1 MQGQQIH
8 LLRCFDHHEAHGWS
22 LHGSAIASAGDDITD
37 RDTDLGV
44 AGEREAAAGAVDRYQ
59 NRVEPDCLVFID
71 KAKTWRPS
79 IAAEASR
86 PFASAGLA
94 QLLLNRSQPVP
105 ESAIYGAGFFWRDSP
120 RGDVG
125 QYSAL
130 KHCDLVQRH
139 LLDLSYPRLD
149 ISIYFRRFPVAH
161 AFLPWWHSFD
171 PGTPAATK
179 QGTRVPPRLWIT

>member
-1 MQGQQIH
+1 M
-8 LLRCFDHHEAHGWS
+8 D
-22 LHGSAIASAGDDITD
+22 
-37 RDTDLGV
+37 
-44 AGEREAAAGAVDRYQ
+44 GERDAAAGG
-59 NRVEPDCLVFID
+59 VEPDRLVFID

-139 LLDLSYPRLD
+139 LLNLSYPSLD
-149 ISIYFRRFPVAH
+149 IGIYFRRFPAAH
-161 AFLPWWHSFD
+161 DLLP
-171 PGTPAATK
+171 PGES
-179 QGTRVPPRLWIT
+179 RS